1 MGMIS
6 NGRATLAPSLLAK
19 QEREPALDND
29 GPPQVDS
36 LSEILSGASHV
47 RDGAHRLK
55 EMVAGMTR
63 EPRAAINEIEQEIG
77 LLKDLIAEREQMLI
91 EAIDQ
96 HASLSKEAVHG
107 MGVVRKALEQIR
119 DAFNAAIRPTPIL
132 VHQAEATHPG
142 SERA

>member
-47 RDGAHRLK
+47 RDGGSSAQGDGRWHD
-55 EMVAGMTR
+55 
-63 EPRAAINEIEQEIG
+63 PRAAGRYQ
-77 LLKDLIAEREQMLI
+77 
-91 EAIDQ
+91 
-96 HASLSKEAVHG
+96 
-107 MGVVRKALEQIR
+107 R
-119 DAFNAAIRPTPIL
+119 D
-132 VHQAEATHPG
+132 
-142 SERA
+142 